1 MVRSKL
7 LMEVILG
14 VRKILIVFNIPY
26 RIHSLTDWQRVSF
39 YKDYG
44 LAGHLSINIWS
55 TDGTFGLL
63 STLRNLYKTMRNMM
77 VHAGIRN
84 HLQSQ
89 KEFLKDGQIYFW
101 TTKKFHISMSVSFV
115 KQIQWCHQNHLWTSI
130 IILGI
135 RKNLLIPPLKKTWR
149 FDQPLWLPLVFKWTT
164 SLYAYMFP
172 PRN

>member
-1 MVRSKL
+1 
-7 LMEVILG
+7 MEVILG
-14 VRKILIVFNIPY
+14 VRKILIIFNIPY

-44 LAGHLSINIWS
+44 LAVHLSINIWS

-101 TTKKFHISMSVSFV
+101 TTKKCHISMSVYFV
-115 KQIQWCHQNHLWTSI
+115 KQIQWCHQNHLWTSS
-130 IILGI
+130 LESG
-135 RKNLLIPPLKKTWR
+135 RSSWS
-149 FDQPLWLPLVFKWTT
+149 PLWKRLKDLISLCGYHLFFGLLEKGRLWWSLVRI
-164 SLYAYMFP
+164 SSHP
-172 PRN
+172 